1 MRQTF
6 LLLLI
11 LTVQDLSRPLPD
23 HQSFMAAAR
32 KRMRTDT
39 QLLGQYTYT
48 LKRTSIQVDSKGK
61 PNKTEVD
68 VFEVFP
74 GSADRVEYR
83 RQTVKKGVPVS
94 AKDLEKQD
102 RDYEGR
108 NRISPEKRLKLL
120 ADKEREEQAFIE
132 DLFGVFETSLVGREN
147 LGGRSTIVVDFRP
160 RARSTYKTKS
170 DNGKHLHQF
179 RGRVWF
185 DENDYEGV
193 RLEVEAIEPVN
204 IGFGLLAKLQK
215 GARITNERKK
225 FNDEVW
231 LPVKV
236 EVSIDLRLMLLK
248 GLRIRQMLEFSDHK
262 KYSVDTI
269 LRFPDDP
276 K

>member
-1 MRQTF
+1 MLQTF
-6 LLLLI
+6 LLLFT

-23 HQSFMAAAR
+23 HQSFMAEAQ

-48 LKRTSIQVDSKGK
+48 LKRTSIQVDSNGK

-74 GSADRVEYR
+74 GSADRVEYH
-83 RQTVKKGVPVS
+83 RQTVKKNVPVS

-102 RDYEGR
+102 RDHEKR
-108 NRISPEKRLKLL
+108 NRMAPEKRRKLL
-120 ADKEREEQAFIE
+120 ADEEREEEAFIN
-132 DLFGVFETSLVGREN
+132 DLFGVFETSFVGREN
-147 LGGRSTIVVDFRP
+147 VGGRSTIVVDFRP
-160 RARSTYKTKS
+160 RAQSTYKTKS
-170 DNGKHLHQF
+170 DDGKHLRHF
-179 RGRVWF
+179 KGRIWF

-193 RLEVEAIEPVN
+193 RLEIEAIEPVN

-215 GARITNERKK
+215 GARITNERRK

-231 LPVKV
+231 LPAKV

-248 GLRIRQMLEFSDHK
+248 GLRIRQVLEFSDHR